1 MGAILLSD
9 LAQVAADR
17 YNYSRDMEP
26 LNIFVDECA
35 EIANDPLIALL
46 NKGRGAKFQIYCASQ
61 TIADF
66 TTRLESKD
74 KTESALGNFNNMIC
88 LRLRSAESMN
98 YFSDN
103 CMKTKINYVM
113 HTQSTGGKIFKGRLP
128 ILSEEKAKLERSAKI
143 GKIGTTFERF
153 AKKCLLIRD

>member
-1 MGAILLSD
+1 MYIGLNTLQYQVPGRALGAILLSD

-74 KTESALGNFNNMIC
+74 KTESALGPDDGIGQLGRTPDGRRSGTRTAASSGNAAGSGVF
-88 LRLRSAESMN
+88 RLFVGRKDFQGKAA
-98 YFSDN
+98 DPL
-103 CMKTKINYVM
+103 
-113 HTQSTGGKIFKGRLP
+113 GGK
-128 ILSEEKAKLERSAKI
+128 
-143 GKIGTTFERF
+143 GKT
-153 AKKCLLIRD
+153 